1 VRGNGGTISLRVLD
15 NHDQSDGALVTSAK
29 VFAFLDVATVLSL
42 EVEEETLDLGVDD
55 LSRPEESDISRL
67 AVVACSNFKLR
78 APRGMGNCA
87 HDPREHQLPCVAQC
101 GRAASIPTDHN
112 VDPDRSPDG
121 AERIDLHAWVS
132 LLHTTLCI
140 RGNAGAPTGPC
151 AAQAM
156 LGAGKR
162 DLSADGLA
170 LLPGS

>member
-1 VRGNGGTISLRVLD
+1 VRGNGRTISLCILD

-29 VFAFLDVATVLSL
+29 IFAFLEVATVLSL

-67 AVVACSNFKLR
+67 AVVACGDFKLR
-78 APRGMGNCA
+78 TPRRMGKCA

-101 GRAASIPTDHN
+101 GRAASIPTDHD
-112 VDPDRSPDG
+112 VDPDRSPDC

-132 LLHTTLCI
+132 LLHATLCI
-140 RGNAGAPTGPC
+140 RGNAGAPTRPG
-151 AAQAM
+151 AAQAV
-156 LGAGKR
+156 LGTRKR